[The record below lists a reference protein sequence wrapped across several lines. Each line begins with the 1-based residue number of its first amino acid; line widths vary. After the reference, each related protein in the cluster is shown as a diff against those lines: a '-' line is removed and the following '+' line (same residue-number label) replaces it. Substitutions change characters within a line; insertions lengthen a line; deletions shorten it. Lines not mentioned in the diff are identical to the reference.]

1 MKLFYG
7 YLKSFLKEDFNTWY
21 YLITLLFIAGAII
34 FNYTVDFEDGILDNL
49 PGALPRTLA
58 FLAFYMVSYSLIILL
73 NRIFYPKN
81 TFHKQKKFW
90 LKIFLGFFILSF
102 DTAIHLSGFISF
114 VPLPIRYLVLKI
126 LNNLMSLFT
135 YLLPLWFIY
144 RYIDKNNTSY
154 YGLTTKG
161 FNLIPYLQLFLIV
174 IPLVIAASFIENFS
188 SYYPVYKQ
196 NPAAEY
202 WGIASWIPA
211 LGYELTYGWN
221 FISVELL
228 FRGFFVIGM
237 LKMLGRHAVVPMV
250 VAYCFIHFGKPVG
263 ECISSIFGGYMLG
276 IIAYYSRNIMGGIII
291 HIGLAWLME
300 LVSMLN

>member
-1 MKLFYG
+1 M
-7 YLKSFLKEDFNTWY
+7 
-21 YLITLLFIAGAII
+21 
-34 FNYTVDFEDGILDNL
+34 
-49 PGALPRTLA
+49 
-58 FLAFYMVSYSLIILL
+58 
-73 NRIFYPKN
+73 
-81 TFHKQKKFW
+81 
-90 LKIFLGFFILSF
+90 
-102 DTAIHLSGFISF
+102 
-114 VPLPIRYLVLKI
+114 
-126 LNNLMSLFT
+126 
-135 YLLPLWFIY
+135 
-144 RYIDKNNTSY
+144 
-154 YGLTTKG
+154 
-161 FNLIPYLQLFLIV
+161 
-174 IPLVIAASFIENFS
+174 IAASFLENFS
-188 SYYPVYKQ
+188 SYYPFYKQ

-211 LGYELTYGWN
+211 LGYELMYGLN
-221 FISVELL
+221 FISVEFL